1 MVQSQK
7 RREHGA
13 LIILFLS
20 LVLVACGRA
29 EEPTLDQLDN
39 SISTSPTFTSTPALI
54 ILVEPTATPTK
65 IEPSV
70 SGDAVD
76 ATSKSSLEI
85 GTGPKGIV
93 QAESAL
99 LYAKPTES
107 SDVMGL
113 VTANTTF
120 DIVGTTDD
128 SIWLLVCCPAGTE
141 VLSWIRRDSLIVD
154 GDFAAISVI
163 SVEESTVQDDVQAV
177 TEQLSEGIPDDRGA
191 DGALSGTISGDLV
204 NVRGGPGTNYA
215 VLGQVTVGNEVD
227 IVGSN
232 EDRSW
237 WRVCC
242 PVADAEESWIA
253 ASLIALEPVTNQVD
267 LLAAVPVVPAPPV
280 PEIAISPAGGTGGP
294 NDGQAAALAAA
305 PSPGLPGAG
314 GFGAPGGTN
323 PLTGLGLPAGRG
335 GQRPIIVCI
344 NNDFAT
350 RPQFGTSQADVMY
363 EYLMEGYGITRFSG
377 VFYGDD
383 VGQIGPVRSARLIN
397 YYMGALYNA
406 GLACSGASDG
416 VRFILKHQSP
426 FPYMDVDLDDP
437 SNTRYSSSI
446 GSDYRTRLRTDTG
459 RLRRWLADW
468 GVETPASLRGFTF
481 GGLAG
486 GGRPATNIN
495 IPYPGGSR
503 SSYQYDGGSGRYL
516 RFLGR
521 AAHVDGNTG
530 AQLSVENVII
540 QYVPHETTDIVE
552 DSLGSLSIRLNLFGS
567 GRAIVFRDG
576 QAFEGTW
583 RSDSLGDMPR
593 FFGPDGSEVPLKPGR
608 SWISVVPFNYTI
620 GY

>member
-1 MVQSQK
+1 MSEGKRQLRCTGLIVLFVSLLLLLAGCGQANEPITKQK
-7 RREHGA
+7 
-13 LIILFLS
+13 
-20 LVLVACGRA
+20 
-29 EEPTLDQLDN
+29 TN
-39 SISTSPTFTSTPALI
+39 TSTAVPTFTSTSVPI
-54 ILVEPTATPTK
+54 VE

-70 SGDAVD
+70 TPGSS
-76 ATSKSSLEI
+76 SKPESNRQDSLEQEK
-85 GTGPKGIV
+85 GSPLKGIA
-93 QAESAL
+93 QSEFTP
-99 LYAKPTES
+99 LYAEPTES
-107 SDVMGL
+107 SELMGL
-113 VTANTTF
+113 ATANATF
-120 DIVGTTDD
+120 DIVSTNSDG
-128 SIWLLVCCPAGTE
+128 SWLLICCPMGTE
-141 VLSWIRRDSLIVD
+141 ILSWIRNEFIVIE
-154 GDFAAISVI
+154 GDLSAVSVLDVDDAIA
-163 SVEESTVQDDVQAV
+163 QNDVQEFA
-177 TEQLSEGIPDDRGA
+177 EQLIE
-191 DGALSGTISGDLV
+191 TISNGSAASEPLLGMIDGDLV
-204 NVRGGPGTNYA
+204 NIRSGPGTNYI
-215 VLGQVTVGNEVD
+215 VMGQVTAGNEVD

-253 ASLIALEPVTNQVD
+253 ASLIALAPVANQVD

-280 PEIAISPAGGTGGP
+280 PEIAASPVGGTGGS
-294 NDGQAAALAAA
+294 NGGQAAALAAA

-323 PLTGLGLPAGRG
+323 PLTGLGLPAGRS

-344 NNDFAT
+344 NNDFAA

-363 EYLMEGYGITRFSG
+363 EYLMEGYSITRFSG

-481 GGLAG
+481 WGLAG

-516 RFLGR
+516 RFLGG
-521 AAHVDGNTG
+521 AAHVDGNTDT
-530 AQLSVENVII
+530 QLGVENVII

-552 DSLGSLSIRLNLFGS
+552 DSLGSLSIQLNLFGS

-593 FFGPDGSEVPLKPGR
+593 FFGQGGSEVPLKPGR